1 MNELKNCPNT
11 EYKHGTYHQN
21 LWPGDMQKYD

>member
-11 EYKHGTYHQN
+11 EYKHGNCHQIQ
-21 LWPGDMQKYD
+21 WPQDMQKYD